1 MFTAI
6 VVSPQTSWIAARLGM
21 RARGALSVLVFNKA
35 MRIGLPVQVRSSL
48 LLFATSGNS
57 FVCSSDSCVPVQS
70 DVGIGKIV
78 NMMEQDCMQIANSLL
93 SIHTIWKVPLLMAVG
108 MTFLYDLVGTAAFG
122 ALGVMI
128 LVNAIQSIVVP
139 FLFKGFYAI
148 KKITD
153 SRIKV
158 RRSFILFASFVCT

>member
-1 MFTAI
+1 M
-6 VVSPQTSWIAARLGM
+6 
-21 RARGALSVLVFNKA
+21 
-35 MRIGLPVQVRSSL
+35 
-48 LLFATSGNS
+48 
-57 FVCSSDSCVPVQS
+57 PVQS

-158 RRSFILFASFVCT
+158 RRSFILFASFVCIILLLIYSFVSFFPPSSNRASSS